1 MTITNSIQPYEKN
14 GKQEKREIMR
24 GKRKRYRREK
34 QQDGGDAGGM
44 ALNIGKAAT
53 GRMARRRP
61 YAFPVKEGSAL
72 RGRDALSSHGL
83 HRSTFGEEGLNCR
96 VRNGTG

>member
-1 MTITNSIQPYEKN
+1 
-14 GKQEKREIMR
+14 
-24 GKRKRYRREK
+24 
-34 QQDGGDAGGM
+34 M
-44 ALNIGKAAT
+44 APGASALPK
-53 GRMARRRP
+53 
-61 YAFPVKEGSAL
+61 KEGSAL

>member
-1 MTITNSIQPYEKN
+1 MRPADLKGKAPHPY
-14 GKQEKREIMR
+14 IPVDT
-24 GKRKRYRREK
+24 RKGPRH
-34 QQDGGDAGGM
+34 GAGG
-44 ALNIGKAAT
+44 LRTPQK
-53 GRMARRRP
+53 
-61 YAFPVKEGSAL
+61 KEGSAL